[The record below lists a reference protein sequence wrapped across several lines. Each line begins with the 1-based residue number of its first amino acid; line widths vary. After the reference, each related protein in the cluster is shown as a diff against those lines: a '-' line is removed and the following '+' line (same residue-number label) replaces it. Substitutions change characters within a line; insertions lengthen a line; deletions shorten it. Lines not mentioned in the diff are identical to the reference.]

1 MNNIDKRRH
10 YILMIDTE
18 TANTFNDGKSLDY
31 KSALVYDCGF
41 AVIDTRGNIYETY
54 SFVNSDIFNSPELMA
69 SAYYASKIPMYL
81 TGLENGSRVM
91 ANTYTIRKT
100 MLSVMEKYGI
110 TEICAHNA
118 RFDVAVLNSTIR
130 YISKS
135 RIRYWFPFGM
145 EVWDSMKMARSV
157 IHKMPTYRKFC
168 EKNGLLTATGRL
180 STTAENLYKFIIKDV
195 DFKEAHTGLEDV
207 SIEIQIV
214 VYCYRQHKKM
224 DKVLYSGKAKEN
236 TEFQKNLL
244 TNLRKYAIINL

>member
-1 MNNIDKRRH
+1 
-10 YILMIDTE
+10 
-18 TANTFNDGKSLDY
+18 
-31 KSALVYDCGF
+31 
-41 AVIDTRGNIYETY
+41 
-54 SFVNSDIFNSPELMA
+54 
-69 SAYYASKIPMYL
+69 
-81 TGLENGSRVM
+81 
-91 ANTYTIRKT
+91 
-100 MLSVMEKYGI
+100 MEKYGI

-135 RIRYWFPFGM
+135 RIRYWFPFGV

-180 STTAENLYKFIIKDV
+180 STTAENLYKFIIKDI
-195 DFKEAHTGLEDV
+195 DFEESHTGLEDV

-244 TNLRKYAIINL
+244 TNLRKYATINL

>member
-18 TANTFNDGKSLDY
+18 TANTFNDGKGLDY

-91 ANTYTIRKT
+91 ADTYTIRKT

-145 EVWDSMKMARSV
+145 EVWDSMKMARST
-157 IHKMPTYRKFC
+157 ICKNKTYNYYTSNGRKS
-168 EKNGLLTATGRL
+168 A
-180 STTAENLYKFIIKDV
+180 TAENLYKYISHNENFI
-195 DFKEAHTGLEDV
+195 ESHTGLEDV
-207 SIEIQIV
+207 LIESIILV
-214 VYCYRQHKKM
+214 KCLSYHKKM
-224 DKVLYSGKAKEN
+224 NKRLFANK
-236 TEFQKNLL
+236 
-244 TNLRKYAIINL
+244 